1 MCAVT
6 ESPAKAKWTWA
17 MNISR
22 NKILVPVDFGEK
34 SDRIIE
40 QSYSVARVFDAE
52 ILLLH
57 VIEDQAGVSKFLSP
71 DEYLNRLMG
80 HAKRQFDHVENFVEK
95 SAAEFRVPVSYIIK
109 KGKVYDQIIETALDQ
124 DVILIVMGCDAGE
137 SKRSRRFLG
146 SNTFN
151 VVREANCPVVTLK
164 GDKIYP
170 SFGNILVPLDFTGHT
185 KKQVQKAIEFGK
197 FFGATIH
204 LLSVTSAESKIK
216 KLMRNVQIIQVRNA
230 IVRHGI
236 NCTTEIKK
244 EEDKSVPQSICEAAG
259 RKKADLIII
268 MTQQKKNFARFFVG
282 SIAQEIIFLACVP
295 VLSISPRAEFR
306 PQVVTSF
313 IDPLGL
319 MHSKQERE

>member
-1 MCAVT
+1 
-6 ESPAKAKWTWA
+6 
-17 MNISR
+17 MNIPR
-22 NKILVPVDFGEK
+22 NKILVPVDFGER
-34 SDRIIE
+34 SDLVIE
-40 QSYSVARVFDAE
+40 QSYSIARVFDAE
-52 ILLLH
+52 ILLLF
-57 VIEDQAGVSKFLSP
+57 VIEDVAGISKLISP
-71 DEYLNRLMG
+71 DEYINRLMG
-80 HAKRQFDHVENFVEK
+80 LAKRQFDDIEK
-95 SAAEFRVPVSYIIK
+95 IVAKLAAESRTSVSYIIK
-109 KGKVYDQIIETALDQ
+109 KGKVYEQIIETALEQ
-124 DVILIVMGCDAGE
+124 DVLLIIMGRDAGE

-151 VVREANCPVVTLK
+151 VVREATCPVVTLK

-170 SFGNILVPLDFTGHT
+170 SFGNILVPLDFTGQT

-204 LLSVTSAESKIK
+204 LLSVTTAESKIK
-216 KLMRNVQIIQVRNA
+216 KLMRNVQINQVRNA

-244 EEDKSVPQSICEAAG
+244 EEDKSVPQSICEAAVS
-259 RKKADLIII
+259 KKADLIII

-319 MHSKQERE
+319 MHSKKERE

>member
-1 MCAVT
+1 MGY
-6 ESPAKAKWTWA
+6 
-17 MNISR
+17 SR

-40 QSYSVARVFDAE
+40 QSYSVAQVFDAE

-57 VIEDQAGVSKFLSP
+57 VIEDQVGVSKFLSP

-80 HAKRQFDHVENFVEK
+80 HAKKQFDHIENFVEN
-95 SAAEFRVPVSYIIK
+95 STAEARVPVSYIIK

-151 VVREANCPVVTLK
+151 VVREAHCPVITLK
-164 GDKIYP
+164 GDKIFP
-170 SFGNILVPLDFTGHT
+170 AFRNILVPLDFTGQT

-197 FFGATIH
+197 FLGATIH
-204 LLSVTSAESKIK
+204 LISVIPDDHKIK
-216 KLMRNVQIIQVRNA
+216 KLMKNVQINQVRNA
-230 IVRHGI
+230 ITRQGI
-236 NCTTEIKK
+236 KCTTEIIKDDVSKVSECICQMALRK
-244 EEDKSVPQSICEAAG
+244 E
-259 RKKADLIII
+259 ADMIII
-268 MTQQKKNFARFFVG
+268 MTQQKKKIARFFVG
-282 SIAQEIIFLACVP
+282 SIAQEIIFRACVP
-295 VLSISPRAEFR
+295 VLSITPQAEFR

-319 MHSKQERE
+319 LNSKPKHE

>member
-1 MCAVT
+1 
-6 ESPAKAKWTWA
+6 
-17 MNISR
+17 MNIPR
-22 NKILVPVDFGEK
+22 NKILVPVDFGER
-34 SDRIIE
+34 SDLVIE
-40 QSYSVARVFDAE
+40 QSYSIARVFDAE
-52 ILLLH
+52 ILLLF
-57 VIEDQAGVSKFLSP
+57 VIEDVAGISKLISP
-71 DEYLNRLMG
+71 DEYINRLMG
-80 HAKRQFDHVENFVEK
+80 LAKRQFDDIEK
-95 SAAEFRVPVSYIIK
+95 IVAKLATESRTSVSYIIK
-109 KGKVYDQIIETALDQ
+109 KGKVYEQIIETALEQ
-124 DVILIVMGCDAGE
+124 DVLLIIMGRDAGE

-151 VVREANCPVVTLK
+151 VVREATCPVVTLK

-170 SFGNILVPLDFTGHT
+170 SFGNILVPLDFTGQT

-204 LLSVTSAESKIK
+204 LLSVTTAESKIK
-216 KLMRNVQIIQVRNA
+216 KLMRNVQINQVRNA

-244 EEDKSVPQSICEAAG
+244 EEDKSVPQSICEAAVS
-259 RKKADLIII
+259 KKADLIII

-319 MHSKQERE
+319 MHSKKERE